1 MTDLA
6 CQPHARCL
14 QYVVIAS
21 IHIPSKVIT
30 ITFTVHTCATAVVV
44 PESSA
49 PAHRSFFIVLVVVT
63 VIRGELRPV
72 MVRKSVSSRVTR
84 VPRYMHPVFGCLAVD
99 NKPTVLGIVP
109 AAVGRMQVKPEL
121 VSAIWGVC
129 KLMKQVVAEPVVAIR
144 VVESDF
150 ILRPRTVEKVDR
162 PDSRDF
168 VLDQQRKTVG

>member
-1 MTDLA
+1 MRDSSSCA
-6 CQPHARCL
+6 RIQRPSSPH
-14 QYVVIAS
+14 
-21 IHIPSKVIT
+21 
-30 ITFTVHTCATAVVV
+30 
-44 PESSA
+44 
-49 PAHRSFFIVLVVVT
+49 SFFIVLVVVT